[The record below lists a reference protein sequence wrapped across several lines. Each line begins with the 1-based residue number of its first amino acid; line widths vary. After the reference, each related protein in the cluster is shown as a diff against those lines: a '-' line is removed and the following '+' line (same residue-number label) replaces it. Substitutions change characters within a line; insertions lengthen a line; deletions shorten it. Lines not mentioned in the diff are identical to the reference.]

1 MMIHFKNSLITCGIT
16 AIGLLGSVVNTM
28 AQSKYDPSQFVKVEI
43 NSGDPA
49 FPYPQFLEYKG
60 GKSLAKYNAEGV
72 THADMEKAGREAY
85 EIMTHRCR
93 YFGGTHCGVKYI
105 VFNPISDGGTTE
117 TSLTYPDVPGAYG
130 TFCSEG
136 DGYMLLAAALFAD
149 QKTYNGLYM
158 WIHDNRFSGVKRFKD
173 GKMFRENKKGFTTC
187 PYLAGWGADETTTT
201 EGKCHSAT
209 DGDVDIAMATL
220 IAYKQWGEFMKQDG
234 EIVKDA
240 NGDTISYLYE
250 AQRCIGALVDTV
262 PQWEYGANTLA
273 GYLPGVIGI
282 DGYTKDGV
290 AQGEVTRWRFSDAAL
305 ARYGNINGPYNGG
318 PVLMSQYGKMFA
330 DYDAPSYYDEFYKW
344 FKEDGAKEYDEKI
357 TAWRVHQF
365 QKAAASG
372 NWITKKAY
380 EAGKYASIGNFSVGD
395 DGSNPTFGE
404 SGLDGEDFR
413 FAWRHLLDYLW
424 HGETAYDWDPKNH
437 SVIEGQSHDGVK
449 LMGLR
454 HAELLKDPPGVGDK
468 PGTSACSKLG
478 ASPDAGQPMWS
489 GVVHNPQQYN
499 SDGTVKSFYHTNYS
513 IGAGS
518 PAAVIAEDLEFLNDL
533 YRSLELRWD
542 GNNTDV
548 GPEDEERYI
557 GSTPKYFHGWY
568 RTLGMLVCQG
578 NMHAPAD
585 MKPAANMKVYMSVDK
600 TYAYVDDAIDYTV
613 QYRNYGTLEATGVK
627 IETEIDSN
635 YEVVSISNGG
645 KFSNGKIVWN
655 IGSVPGFKTGHL
667 KETID
672 SVSFRVIAKDTL
684 NPRICLTST
693 ISGSNFPD
701 WTSNEFPNHATYTM
715 ERNCVDI
722 LANRTL
728 TIDKK
733 ASRKAMNPGD
743 VVAFTV
749 EFENKS
755 EGESSWL
762 NGGRDNVRLSYGNY
776 MMSNT
781 ANLFYQYYRFWN
793 DAYEAYIDLGNY
805 RVSYFM
811 YDAAS
816 IGLYDENE
824 NPTGWQ
830 FELDNGPDMAK
841 YGWMPTGAETKF
853 TYQKMPNGED
863 EHGKWNQRI
872 MIQFPSSL
880 MAASAYVYD
889 HLNNAFQLHKGG
901 YGPCFFRT
909 RLGIKQAKAMYE
921 KVKDD
926 WSYSGDLAISALDG
940 QAETYTLITPGWA
953 NYDNPGY
960 EITNYAR
967 NICNPKSVGNYDRVL
982 IEEFDGY
989 TWRRIQGTGP
999 LPGREANNVTIVD
1012 TIPYELEWVGWKD
1025 STALKNDKGEK
1036 IKATYTPAADPK
1048 AAGYTGIV
1056 KWTTPVMLVGEK
1068 DKLIYLCK
1076 ARDLGCP
1083 TAEDAYYMNVAWIS
1097 SQTDSPDSA
1106 LVNLM
1111 TTCAE
1116 IPPVIDEQT
1125 CLYKFANVKNA
1136 MSGDNISYKVKFIN
1150 NVGTKV
1156 DADCKKTTDWV
1167 ALNKKS
1173 IPDVNSKGLVL
1184 SKEGGAFAAPTY
1196 SYGKDGEFFATIEDA
1211 SNTESIFLVMRYVSG
1226 TPGAADFKGVAIK
1239 MKVNLDQAN
1248 NFGYE
1253 LYNDGK
1259 LIAAEGTNWQDV
1271 MQFKGSSKAPTF
1283 KFVLRGDKLYMY
1295 CNDEDDE
1302 WENVMKDWSGLTSA
1316 GPGYFGVYTGRNN
1329 GSPTL
1334 SRFETSLDYAFNIN
1348 IGDYIPKELEDVTSI
1363 SNKGTFNASS
1373 NTIQWPTVAE
1383 KVEDGLPWGDSL
1395 VYTFD
1400 ATVNDCSKF
1409 INNYAY
1415 ATVLGQDS
1423 MKALNTIEC
1432 GETNVCP
1439 LTKASLKSDDVV
1451 FCETDSMRIKA
1462 TVKDKGSYLYQWYDG
1477 KTKIG
1482 TETTDL
1488 DTLWVR
1494 ESGEYW
1500 VHVTSADDAT
1510 CTVNSDT
1517 LKMGVDQLPVLV
1529 LNDTSACAG
1538 GEIELPSV
1546 AATDNGTY
1554 KYEWSDGST
1563 GATLTVNK
1571 EGEYSVIVTN
1581 GACVAKD
1588 TAKVAFGS
1596 VTLKG
1601 GVFTLNGIEYDR
1613 AVTDTGSV
1621 CPDSKVK
1628 LSVNYA
1634 ADGNVFEWSSK
1645 PAGAIADNSTGNEI
1659 VIYPT
1664 ETTTYY
1670 VRFKQ
1675 ECEAVDSFVVTIG
1688 GVKLS
1693 GGSFTLNGTEY
1704 PRSEGNTGTVCP
1716 GADNK
1721 LTVSY
1726 KSDDGVYAWSS
1737 KPADA
1742 ALVSAGATTTIS
1754 PKETTTYYVDFTL
1767 GCAARDSFVVEI
1779 GEPMKVE
1786 IVAEVGCNVTKL
1798 TASTTGSANAEFTW
1812 TKDGA
1817 EIKTNP
1823 LEIDGANNH
1832 FGTVSVV
1839 ATAPDACPS
1848 EPVETT
1854 YLNIEPHVMIDG
1866 SATVCPGKTA
1876 TLAAVITY
1884 PKEDFVPGIKPVD
1897 EPKSNTYSWS
1907 DGTSVVGTE
1916 ATLEAP
1922 AGTYTLTVSDGLCE
1936 MTATH
1941 TIEEGTGEVKGDL
1954 TINGTKI
1961 VGSGAERTYGTCGG
1975 ELEIVADYVHDAG
1988 TGFTWTVNGVEQP
2001 ETGNTITLTPT
2012 GATTVKIAFQNECDA
2027 FDEFT
2032 ITQIDSVRLTTAVTR
2047 LCGTT
2052 QLSAASETDGVDYVW
2067 TNAAGDV
2074 LGLGKNLDMKASA
2087 NGAVS
2092 GVAYVQGTAAG
2103 YCDSRKV
2110 EVAYAIDTLG
2120 VTLTGPESVC
2130 EGSTAEL
2137 AATATA
2143 SDPSAAIEY
2152 SYAFRKA
2159 GSGVFMPLGMPSVP
2173 TTTTPELAESTEIE
2187 VTATAGQCEAKATF
2201 TVKVAGSK
2209 RDGVLTINGAGIGA
2223 KDASGTKFYRTCG
2236 DHGDMELSVTHTGDD
2251 FVWTKDGEP
2260 FGEGRS
2266 VTITPTTTETHTEQY
2281 IVNYS
2286 NLCAASDTINIEV
2299 HPISAAADW
2308 AEFTGVYCEGDS
2320 ARAELIVTNYDAT
2333 EPGSYIKWYKDNEEQ
2348 PQLAGRTS
2356 LEFNGLKA
2364 EQSGV
2369 YRYEVSNG
2377 ICTRPTSPDAG
2388 SLVIRPRV
2396 TVGVLSDT
2404 LVVPRAD
2411 TAELQVITVPEDA
2424 VVQWFEETGEGRKGL
2439 NVGNPYRM
2447 TITRDYQLTAVVL
2460 ASGYCSDSVDM
2471 TVLADAHLSLNLVHS
2486 TPGVCKDGGLD
2497 TLSIDTSGTGKIYF
2511 PEKYVIS
2518 IQAGTDSVHFSEV
2531 ARNVTEYV
2539 AEVTE
2544 PTYFR
2549 AVINYGKHQ
2558 AVSKVLKVRVY
2569 DDATF
2574 DVVYDR
2580 KVCVDGKSEIAIRNL
2595 SPKDAG
2601 IVWLPDP
2608 SLEAKDSSAV
2618 ATPPANHTYGFYIV
2632 QNNWRCQQ
2640 KVTFEI
2646 ETVPQLELEL
2656 TDTTICQ
2663 GGSANLRAQVFN
2675 GTAEG
2680 YRWYDSDGQLIAER
2694 SVQTVKP
2701 EETSTYTL
2709 KTTNGY
2715 CDSTSA
2721 EVTVTVAESPVIT
2734 DIENMGKRETRVSV
2748 EGGLPPYEYAVYPH
2762 DYGSSEIVAVDRY
2775 GVNTYKVRDLN
2786 GCVATRLD
2794 TLEAP
2799 TIEIPV
2805 LVTPNNDGVKDL
2817 FEVPALTEAYPDSR
2831 IKIFDR
2837 WGKVL
2842 AEFKASDGGWD
2853 GTYNGKKMRADDYW
2867 YEIYIPELYKYYTG
2881 HFTLNNE

>member
-1 MMIHFKNSLITCGIT
+1 M
-16 AIGLLGSVVNTM
+16 V
-28 AQSKYDPSQFVKVEI
+28 
-43 NSGDPA
+43 
-49 FPYPQFLEYKG
+49 
-60 GKSLAKYNAEGV
+60 
-72 THADMEKAGREAY
+72 
-85 EIMTHRCR
+85 
-93 YFGGTHCGVKYI
+93 
-105 VFNPISDGGTTE
+105 
-117 TSLTYPDVPGAYG
+117 
-130 TFCSEG
+130 
-136 DGYMLLAAALFAD
+136 
-149 QKTYNGLYM
+149 
-158 WIHDNRFSGVKRFKD
+158 
-173 GKMFRENKKGFTTC
+173 
-187 PYLAGWGADETTTT
+187 
-201 EGKCHSAT
+201 
-209 DGDVDIAMATL
+209 
-220 IAYKQWGEFMKQDG
+220 
-234 EIVKDA
+234 
-240 NGDTISYLYE
+240 
-250 AQRCIGALVDTV
+250 
-262 PQWEYGANTLA
+262 
-273 GYLPGVIGI
+273 
-282 DGYTKDGV
+282 
-290 AQGEVTRWRFSDAAL
+290 
-305 ARYGNINGPYNGG
+305 
-318 PVLMSQYGKMFA
+318 
-330 DYDAPSYYDEFYKW
+330 
-344 FKEDGAKEYDEKI
+344 
-357 TAWRVHQF
+357 
-365 QKAAASG
+365 
-372 NWITKKAY
+372 
-380 EAGKYASIGNFSVGD
+380 
-395 DGSNPTFGE
+395 
-404 SGLDGEDFR
+404 
-413 FAWRHLLDYLW
+413 
-424 HGETAYDWDPKNH
+424 
-437 SVIEGQSHDGVK
+437 
-449 LMGLR
+449 
-454 HAELLKDPPGVGDK
+454 
-468 PGTSACSKLG
+468 
-478 ASPDAGQPMWS
+478 
-489 GVVHNPQQYN
+489 
-499 SDGTVKSFYHTNYS
+499 
-513 IGAGS
+513 
-518 PAAVIAEDLEFLNDL
+518 
-533 YRSLELRWD
+533 
-542 GNNTDV
+542 
-548 GPEDEERYI
+548 
-557 GSTPKYFHGWY
+557 
-568 RTLGMLVCQG
+568 
-578 NMHAPAD
+578 
-585 MKPAANMKVYMSVDK
+585 
-600 TYAYVDDAIDYTV
+600 
-613 QYRNYGTLEATGVK
+613 
-627 IETEIDSN
+627 
-635 YEVVSISNGG
+635 
-645 KFSNGKIVWN
+645 
-655 IGSVPGFKTGHL
+655 
-667 KETID
+667 
-672 SVSFRVIAKDTL
+672 
-684 NPRICLTST
+684 
-693 ISGSNFPD
+693 
-701 WTSNEFPNHATYTM
+701 
-715 ERNCVDI
+715 
-722 LANRTL
+722 
-728 TIDKK
+728 
-733 ASRKAMNPGD
+733 
-743 VVAFTV
+743 
-749 EFENKS
+749 
-755 EGESSWL
+755 
-762 NGGRDNVRLSYGNY
+762 
-776 MMSNT
+776 
-781 ANLFYQYYRFWN
+781 
-793 DAYEAYIDLGNY
+793 
-805 RVSYFM
+805 
-811 YDAAS
+811 
-816 IGLYDENE
+816 
-824 NPTGWQ
+824 
-830 FELDNGPDMAK
+830 
-841 YGWMPTGAETKF
+841 
-853 TYQKMPNGED
+853 
-863 EHGKWNQRI
+863 
-872 MIQFPSSL
+872 
-880 MAASAYVYD
+880 
-889 HLNNAFQLHKGG
+889 
-901 YGPCFFRT
+901 
-909 RLGIKQAKAMYE
+909 
-921 KVKDD
+921 
-926 WSYSGDLAISALDG
+926 
-940 QAETYTLITPGWA
+940 
-953 NYDNPGY
+953 
-960 EITNYAR
+960 
-967 NICNPKSVGNYDRVL
+967 
-982 IEEFDGY
+982 
-989 TWRRIQGTGP
+989 
-999 LPGREANNVTIVD
+999 VD
-1012 TIPYELEWVGWKD
+1012 TIPLELKWDGFV
-1025 STALKNDKGEK
+1025 TDKTLGVT
-1036 IKATYTPAADPK
+1036 ATYTPAPDGAN
-1048 AAGYTGIV
+1048 YTGIV
-1056 KWTTPVMLVGEK
+1056 KWTVPEMLVGEK
-1068 DKLIYLCK
+1068 GKLVYQAIANDIGCNKTPQPDDKYFK
-1076 ARDLGCP
+1076 
-1083 TAEDAYYMNVAWIS
+1083 NVAWIS
-1097 SQTDSPDSA
+1097 SKTDSPDSSQID
-1106 LVNLM
+1106 LM
-1111 TTCAE
+1111 ISCNE
-1116 IPPVIDEQT
+1116 LPPVLDPQTSLFKEADRQQAEQGDNVSYT
-1125 CLYKFANVKNA
+1125 VYFKNTEGTVVEGNLKDADSWKSLGNGKVPKTTGEMSCDMNANQGINPPYFFAN
-1136 MSGDNISYKVKFIN
+1136 
-1150 NVGTKV
+1150 
-1156 DADCKKTTDWV
+1156 KK
-1167 ALNKKS
+1167 
-1173 IPDVNSKGLVL
+1173 
-1184 SKEGGAFAAPTY
+1184 
-1196 SYGKDGEFFATIEDA
+1196 SYGKDVTLTVDWKKSNESTIYYV
-1211 SNTESIFLVMRYVSG
+1211 FRYQSG
-1226 TPGAADFKGVAIK
+1226 TPYESNFKGICLKYSPLSDGTYAKFEILDGTTVVASDKTNKACPAKEDGTFSPIEMKISLIDDK
-1239 MKVNLDQAN
+1239 MYIYINDMETCMASYKGLLTTTA
-1248 NFGYE
+1248 GYMGI
-1253 LYNDGK
+1253 Y
-1259 LIAAEGTNWQDV
+1259 
-1271 MQFKGSSKAPTF
+1271 
-1283 KFVLRGDKLYMY
+1283 
-1295 CNDEDDE
+1295 
-1302 WENVMKDWSGLTSA
+1302 SGPSGNQQTLTSFKA
-1316 GPGYFGVYTGRNN
+1316 EVDHAFEVSLYDQLPEELGSISDISDNGVYDEKKHLITWPPVGDT
-1329 GSPTL
+1329 P
-1334 SRFETSLDYAFNIN
+1334 ETSLA
-1348 IGDYIPKELEDVTSI
+1348 P
-1363 SNKGTFNASS
+1363 
-1373 NTIQWPTVAE
+1373 
-1383 KVEDGLPWGDSL
+1383 GDSIG
-1395 VYTFD
+1395 YTFT
-1400 ATVNDCSKF
+1400 AEVVSCNNY
-1409 INNYAY
+1409 INNYGL
-1415 ATVLGQDS
+1415 ATVYGRDTL
-1423 MKALNTIEC
+1423 KVLNTIEC
-1432 GETNVCP
+1432 GAQKCP
-1439 LTKASLKSDDVV
+1439 LTKVTLKSDDVV

-1488 DTLWVR
+1488 DTLWVK

-1500 VHVTSADDAT
+1500 VQVTSADDAT

-1529 LNDTSACAG
+1529 LNDTSACTG

-1546 AATDNGTY
+1546 AVTDNGTY

-1563 GATLTVNK
+1563 GSTLTVDK

-1588 TAKVAFGS
+1588 TAKVTFGS

-1664 ETTTYY
+1664 TTTTYY

-1742 ALVSAGATTTIS
+1742 ALVSSGATTTIS

-2001 ETGNTITLTPT
+2001 ETGNKITLTPT

-2074 LGLGKNLDMKASA
+2074 LGLGKSLDMKASA

-2137 AATATA
+2137 VATATA
-2143 SDPSAAIEY
+2143 SDPSATIEY

-2159 GSGVFMPLGMPSVP
+2159 GSGVFMPLSMPSVP
-2173 TTTTPELAESTEIE
+2173 TTTTPELAEDTEIE

-2223 KDASGTKFYRTCG
+2223 KDASGTKIYRTCG

-2388 SLVIRPRV
+2388 SLVVRPRV

-2411 TAELQVITVPEDA
+2411 TAELQVITVPENA

-2762 DYGSSEIVAVDRY
+2762 DYGSSEIVTVDRY

-2799 TIEIPV
+2799 KIEIPV